1 MKCQEEHYMTNRLWC
16 NYVCTFRCNATGG
29 WINFS
34 GNIFTFLPLFLM
46 IEWEEFGV
54 DRIPYA
60 TMFSQEWHVGWGYG
74 EIVLGAKYK

>member
-1 MKCQEEHYMTNRLWC
+1 
-16 NYVCTFRCNATGG
+16 
-29 WINFS
+29 
-34 GNIFTFLPLFLM
+34 M

-60 TMFSQEWHVGWGYG
+60 TMFSQERHVGWGYG

>member
-1 MKCQEEHYMTNRLWC
+1 MFARLG
-16 NYVCTFRCNATGG
+16 ATQLVAGS
-29 WINFS
+29 IS
-34 GNIFTFLPLFLM
+34 VAIFLPLFLM